1 MSKLTAKEEDGNLLV
16 HYYQDVEP
24 HMRYAADCRRADWE
38 NRGQFGTRAEFRR
51 TMTIPNNI
59 MLEVAGK
66 LGIPFGQIFEKDQQ
80 ARIVR
85 ELKSREYLAFRT
97 VTDKRI

>member
-24 HMRYAADCRRADWE
+24 HMRYAEACRRADWE
-38 NRGQFGTRAEFRR
+38 NRGQFGKRAEFRR
-51 TMTIPNNI
+51 TMSVPVNV
-59 MLEVAGK
+59 MYEVAAK
-66 LGIPFGQIFEKDQQ
+66 LGIPFGQIFDKEQQ

-97 VTDKRI
+97 TTDKRI